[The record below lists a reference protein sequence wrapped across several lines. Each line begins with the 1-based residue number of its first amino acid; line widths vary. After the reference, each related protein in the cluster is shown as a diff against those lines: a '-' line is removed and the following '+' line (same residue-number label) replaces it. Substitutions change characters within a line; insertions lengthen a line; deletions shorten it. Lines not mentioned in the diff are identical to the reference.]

1 MLSAKNNLT
10 STIELATADG
20 HLMPPAMYSF
30 PQRYHEA
37 YRSELT
43 EFIELVRAG
52 PESKM
57 HRLEQQAMLRHP
69 NVVRTTIAAEMSWK
83 QGMTVQV
90 ASIQPHVLP
99 TPEPPQKL
107 LRTQVPEGD
116 IPRPQ
121 PRMRSMPSKPWLLSK
136 ASRTRAAHFKLT
148 SCSCIV
154 L

>member
-1 MLSAKNNLT
+1 MMLLLGFLG
-10 STIELATADG
+10 IL
-20 HLMPPAMYSF
+20 
-30 PQRYHEA
+30 EA

-90 ASIQPHVLP
+90 GVSWSPL
-99 TPEPPQKL
+99 
-107 LRTQVPEGD
+107 G
-116 IPRPQ
+116 
-121 PRMRSMPSKPWLLSK
+121 
-136 ASRTRAAHFKLT
+136 
-148 SCSCIV
+148 
-154 L
+154 